1 MKRRR
6 TRNFNEILKTC
17 RIMSYLERRRK
28 VDIEKLR
35 ITYIKQEELNIEK
48 RRFELREMQ
57 KSSQIYTEIM
67 RTRISH

>member
-1 MKRRR
+1 L
-6 TRNFNEILKTC
+6 N
-17 RIMSYLERRRK
+17 
-28 VDIEKLR
+28 IEKLR
-35 ITYIKQEELNIEK
+35 ITYIKEEELNIEK